1 MAFAII
7 LTVLG
12 TAALGGLFWQLTV
25 FFRNK
30 RVLKHG
36 IETEATYIDSYPT
49 FSFHSGKD
57 IGGTTIWQYCVKFK
71 YRNGEEEIIG
81 KSHSIYSRA
90 EAEYFKQTGKFFITY
105 KGKTAVISQLPE
117 NK

>member
-1 MAFAII
+1 MLWGMVFILLFPQWLKIPHAFPAMSQKQTRTQTRDWNGSD
-7 LTVLG
+7 LY
-12 TAALGGLFWQLTV
+12 WQLP
-25 FFRNK
+25 
-30 RVLKHG
+30 
-36 IETEATYIDSYPT
+36 S

-57 IGGTTIWQYCVKFK
+57 IGGTAIFQYRVKFK

-90 EAEYFKQTGKFFITY
+90 EAENFKQTGKFFIMY
-105 KGKTAVISQLPE
+105 KGKRAVISQLPE